1 LQADESFGREA
12 FAPLADGVAVAVEIG
27 GDVLVV
33 GSVVVGRTKD
43 NATAQDQG
51 VRRGS
56 GPDQC
61 LELQAELRGEDD
73 RRAKRGGHER
83 TPCGPADRNAAV
95 SLIL

>member
-12 FAPLADGVAVAVEIG
+12 FAPLADGVAVALQIG

-61 LELQAELRGEDD
+61 RELQAE
-73 RRAKRGGHER
+73 
-83 TPCGPADRNAAV
+83 
-95 SLIL
+95 